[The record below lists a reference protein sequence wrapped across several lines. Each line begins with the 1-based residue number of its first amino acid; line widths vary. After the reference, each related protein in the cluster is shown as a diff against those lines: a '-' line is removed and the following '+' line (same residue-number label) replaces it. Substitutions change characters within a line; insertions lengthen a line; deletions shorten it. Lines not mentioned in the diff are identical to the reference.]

1 MFKSKLRLLG
11 VSALVGAGLI
21 ATGPAKRANFSLGEV
36 DMTIDTTLS
45 VGASFVAA
53 DRETDYLPAT
63 NGGPVDQSIYFAEG
77 AGLTWNG
84 TENTASGQADAA

>member
-11 VSALVGAGLI
+11 VRCACRCGAVSNRTGQGLAWI
-21 ATGPAKRANFSLGEV
+21 FSLGEV
-36 DMTIDTTLS
+36 EVTIDTTLS

-53 DRETDYLPAT
+53 DGETEYLPAT

-77 AGLTWNG
+77 LELARERNRKYGFR
-84 TENTASGQADAA
+84 SG